1 MLKEE
6 IKNLFPLVAEQVQE
20 LEKVLDV
27 TIEDQMIKVNDN
39 FTTTGVV
46 MSNSEFEVF
55 ITQSLVVDR
64 YTKVQVDIEEGVVSY
79 AVN

>member
-1 MLKEE
+1 MLKQE

-46 MSNSEFEVF
+46 MSNNEFEVF

>member
-27 TIEDQMIKVNDN
+27 AVKDQMIKVNDN

-46 MSNSEFEVF
+46 MSNKEFEVF
-55 ITQSLVVDR
+55 ITQSLVLDR

>member
-64 YTKVQVDIEEGVVSY
+64 YTKVQVDIEEGVVTY

>member
-1 MLKEE
+1 MLKQE

-27 TIEDQMIKVNDN
+27 TVEDQIIKVNDN

-46 MSNSEFEVF
+46 MSNKEFEVF
-55 ITQSLVVDR
+55 ITQSLVLDR

>member
-1 MLKEE
+1 MLKQE

-27 TIEDQMIKVNDN
+27 TVEDQMIKVNDN

-46 MSNSEFEVF
+46 MSNKEFEVF
-55 ITQSLVVDR
+55 ITQSLVLDR

>member
-6 IKNLFPLVAEQVQE
+6 IKNLFPLVAEQVQK

-27 TIEDQMIKVNDN
+27 TIEDQMMKVNDN